1 VTPGETSAPAAEF
14 KDRKTWMVVFGILQI
29 LLGAFCALMVPVMAI
44 SMVAAP
50 TLDTGSENHMT
61 MGALISSTLFYVF
74 LAVWFIW
81 MGIGSINTRRWARAL
96 ILVTSC
102 LWLVGGLIGFFFVV
116 VYMPA
121 MFDQMAMNGE
131 IPPEIA
137 VAVKYMTLGFVTV
150 LYIVIPGVLAFFY
163 GTKNVKTTCDLRD
176 PKISWT
182 DKCPLSVLGLCFAF
196 GLGIIS
202 MVGVL
207 FNDSVFP
214 FFGHILSGVPG
225 AAVVLAVIG
234 IKVYVCRG
242 LYKLKLK
249 AWRAGVLL
257 VTLGSVSAII
267 TFMNTDLAEF
277 YEKMN
282 YTPEQLELM
291 ERYKFLQGSDM
302 VVYFALFMLVFLAFL
317 MYTRRFFIADTDGE

>member
-214 FFGHILSGVPG
+214 FFGHIL
-225 AAVVLAVIG
+225 
-234 IKVYVCRG
+234 KVYVCRG